1 MQKRSKSLSQNA
13 RRVDGLSSSSSSKF
27 SGKTEDEDEKENED
41 EGRFGNFQIHSK
53 WLRSPRMW
61 IELFA
66 LFNLAGLAP
75 DIFLAH
81 SINSFRA
88 PAEYVPLIFSLV
100 APVLLIPAIWSLA
113 QSRLQPWRAL
123 GHFVGW
129 TSVVIGVTGLIL
141 HLQSQFFQQWTLA
154 SLVYAAPFAA
164 PLAYTGIGL
173 LLIMNRMVDHEGPD
187 WPLWVIFLALGGFV
201 GNFIFSVT
209 DHAQNGFFRRIE
221 WIPVI
226 SSALAV
232 GFLFVPL
239 MMRVSRAYLRMCAV
253 MMVLQAVVGIVGFVL
268 HVDADLNAVGPT
280 LFERVIHGA
289 PVFAPLLFPNLALLA
304 GIGVW
309 VLHQKLPATESVRNE
324 T

>member
-1 MQKRSKSLSQNA
+1 
-13 RRVDGLSSSSSSKF
+13 
-27 SGKTEDEDEKENED
+27 
-41 EGRFGNFQIHSK
+41 
-53 WLRSPRMW
+53 MW

-100 APVLLIPAIWSLA
+100 APLLLIPAIWSLA
-113 QSRLQPWRAL
+113 QSRLQLWRGL
-123 GHFVGW
+123 GYFVGW
-129 TSVVIGVTGLIL
+129 TSVVIGITGLVL

-187 WPLWVIFLALGGFV
+187 WPRWVIFLALGGFV

-226 SSALAV
+226 SSALAA
-232 GFLFVPL
+232 GFLVVPL
-239 MMRVSRAYLRMCAV
+239 MMRVSRAYLRVCALV
-253 MMVLQAVVGIVGFVL
+253 MVLQVAVGIAGFVL
-268 HVDADLNAVGPT
+268 HVDADWHAIGPT
-280 LFERVIHGA
+280 FFERIIHGA

-304 GIGVW
+304 GIGMW
-309 VLHQKLPATESVRNE
+309 VFYQQLPAAEPVEKSANVPTW
-324 T
+324 

>member
-1 MQKRSKSLSQNA
+1 MVTQRGTGRGIFNKQQHEPMISENWTRSC
-13 RRVDGLSSSSSSKF
+13 
-27 SGKTEDEDEKENED
+27 
-41 EGRFGNFQIHSK
+41 
-53 WLRSPRMW
+53 RSPRMW

-81 SINSFRA
+81 STNSFRA
-88 PAEYVPLIFSLV
+88 PAEYIPLVFSLA
-100 APVLLIPAIWSLA
+100 APLLLIPAIWSLA
-113 QSRLQPWRAL
+113 QSRLQLWRGL
-123 GHFVGW
+123 GHLVGW
-129 TSVVIGVTGLIL
+129 TSVVIGITGLVL

-173 LLIMNRMVDHEGPD
+173 LLIMNRMVDCEKTE

-226 SSALAV
+226 SSALAA

-239 MMRVSRAYLRMCAV
+239 MMRVSRAYLRVCALV
-253 MMVLQAVVGIVGFVL
+253 MVLQAVVGVVGFVL
-268 HVDADLNAVGPT
+268 HVDADWHAVGPT
-280 LFERVIHGA
+280 LFDRVVHGA

-304 GIGVW
+304 GIGMW
-309 VLHQKLPATESVRNE
+309 VLHQKLPATESLEKSLSVLTR
-324 T
+324 

>member
-1 MQKRSKSLSQNA
+1 MISGNWTKSC
-13 RRVDGLSSSSSSKF
+13 
-27 SGKTEDEDEKENED
+27 
-41 EGRFGNFQIHSK
+41 
-53 WLRSPRMW
+53 RSPRMW

-88 PAEYVPLIFSLV
+88 QSEYIPLVFSLA
-100 APVLLIPAIWSLA
+100 APLLLIPAVWSLA
-113 QSRLQPWRAL
+113 QSRLQLWRGL

-129 TSVVIGVTGLIL
+129 TSVIIGITGLVL

-173 LLIMNRMVDHEGPD
+173 LLIMNRMVDQEGPD
-187 WPLWVIFLALGGFV
+187 WPHWVIFLALGGFV
-201 GNFIFSVT
+201 GNFVFSVT
-209 DHAQNGFFRRIE
+209 DHAQNGFFRQTE

-232 GFLFVPL
+232 GFLIVPL
-239 MMRVSRAYLRMCAV
+239 MMRVTRAYLRTCAV
-253 MMVLQAVVGIVGFVL
+253 VMVLQVMVGIAGFVL
-268 HVDADLNAVGPT
+268 HVNADLHAVGPT
-280 LFERVIHGA
+280 LFERIVHGA
-289 PVFAPLLFPNLALLA
+289 PIFAPLLFPNLALLA
-304 GIGVW
+304 GIGMW
-309 VLHQKLPATESVRNE
+309 VLYQKLPATESVE
-324 T
+324 KSATVPTW